1 MFRILSLDGGG
12 IRGAFAAA
20 FLHRLER
27 QVGRPMT
34 DYFDLIAGTSTGGII
49 ALALCLGEPAEKIC
63 NLYRNSGAAIFAP
76 RTSDDLSRW
85 QRLCAKAAKW
95 KFRNLD
101 EGALYR
107 SKYTADALRELLAAV
122 FGARTL
128 EDARASRALIPA
140 VNLTTGRTI
149 VFKTPHQPKFIR
161 DRYITA
167 VDVALATSAAPT
179 FFPQA
184 RIGTGGAY
192 ADGGLWANNPA
203 MLAYAEAIKIHGIA
217 KRDDLDPTFGLDEI
231 HMISIGTGEPEYY
244 AKPAPGDDGLLW
256 WADKLFEV
264 ASGAASQG
272 VDFQVRYVLGP
283 ERYQR
288 IDFKMPSTPW
298 RLDDVVAVPELL
310 HYGEQAAID
319 NYPSIKDRFLATKKA
334 PYHPFPPD

>member
-20 FLHRLER
+20 FLYRLER
-27 QVGRPMT
+27 QIGCPIA

-63 NLYRNSGAAIFAP
+63 DLYRDSGAAIFAP
-76 RTSDDLSRW
+76 RSSDDVSRW
-85 QRLCAKAAKW
+85 QRLCAKVAKW
-95 KFRNLD
+95 KFRSLD
-101 EGALYR
+101 EATLYR
-107 SKYTADALRELLAAV
+107 SKYTSDRLRGLLTAV
-122 FGARTL
+122 FGSRTL

-140 VNLTTGRTI
+140 VDLTTGCTI
-149 VFKTPHQPKFIR
+149 VFKTPHQPNFIR

-184 RIGTGGAY
+184 RIGTGSSY
-192 ADGGLWANNPA
+192 TDGGLWANNPA
-203 MLAYAEAIKIHGIA
+203 MLAYAEAVKIQGFA
-217 KRDDLDPTFGLDEI
+217 GREDLDPTFGLDEI

-272 VDFQVRYVLGP
+272 VHFQVQYVLGP

-298 RLDDVVAVPELL
+298 RLDDVTAVPELL

-319 NYPSIKDRFLATKKA
+319 RYPFIKDHFLTTKKP
-334 PYHPFPPD
+334 PYHPFPHD